1 MAAANS
7 TKTGFGPLQVFLF
20 ALAMILLV
28 AVAYNFYLL
37 NQQNNYQQEYIALST
52 DVRVLSQQ
60 LAKSAGE
67 AAVGNFDA
75 FTSLRAERDQIANNL
90 QILREGNVS
99 TGLPPSPQVVN
110 EQLSSIETL
119 WSTISENATDV
130 SQRET
135 LVQDLGDSAGVF
147 SRSIP
152 VLQVRTDQ
160 ATRVL
165 TEAGAPAGQI
175 YIASRQLV
183 LADRLLRHVG
193 EILQGGQAAITAA
206 DNLNRDSTLFSQV
219 VNGLID
225 GNAQLG
231 ITPVRNEEARV
242 ILTDVQSRFDE
253 ASSEIDNI
261 LASSVQLSD
270 VRLAADDVFVDSGD
284 LSQLTA
290 ELSVQ
295 YRNLNTSQ
303 LWPSL
308 QVGLGLGAL
317 ALLLFFLI
325 GLVALT
331 GARQRSKVAAESNQR
346 NQEAI
351 LRLLDEMSTLAE
363 GDLSFNTT
371 VTEDITGAIAD
382 SVNYAVEQL
391 RNLVVGINH
400 TARQVSAQAQE
411 TRATAT
417 QLAEAS
423 EYQSNQIRTT
433 TDTINSMNNSFTVM
447 AKQSGE
453 SAEVATHAV
462 GTAVEGASRVRETIE
477 GMDAIRSQIQETSKR
492 IKRLG
497 ESSQEIGDI
506 VELINGISEQTNML
520 ALNAA
525 IQAASA
531 GGAGRGFAVVADEV
545 QRLAERATNATRRI
559 ESLVQGIQN
568 DTNEAVN
575 SMEATTSQVVRGAR
589 TAEDAGTALSS
600 IESVSKQLADL
611 ITGISKQSEQHTE
624 TASKVAQT
632 MNTIRDISDQTRSGT
647 GETAESVQQ
656 LAELVR
662 SLSDSVADFKLP
674 SEEVEHQDMNT
685 GVVDTGE
692 SSLLGADDFDEVEAR
707 A

>member
-1 MAAANS
+1 MAAAN
-7 TKTGFGPLQVFLF
+7 TNRTAFGPIQVILF
-20 ALAMILLV
+20 VLAIIMLV
-28 AVAYNFYLL
+28 VVTYNFYLL
-37 NQQNNYQQEYIALST
+37 NQQNSHQQEYIALTT
-52 DVRVLSQQ
+52 DVRVLGQQ

-67 AAVGNFDA
+67 AAVGNFEA
-75 FTSLRAERDQIANNL
+75 FTNLRAERDQIDDNL
-90 QILREGNVS
+90 SLLRNGNAE
-99 TGLPPSPQVVN
+99 TGLPPSPVVVN
-110 EQLSSIETL
+110 EQLTEIENL
-119 WSTISENATDV
+119 WSTISANATDV

-135 LVQDLGDSAGVF
+135 LVQDLADSAGIF
-147 SRSIP
+147 NRSIP
-152 VLQVRTDQ
+152 VLQARTDQ
-160 ATRVL
+160 ATRIL

-183 LADRLLRHVG
+183 LADRMLRHVG

-225 GNAQLG
+225 GNPQLG
-231 ITPVRNEEARV
+231 ITPVRNEAART
-242 ILTDVQSRFDE
+242 ILEDVQSRFND
-253 ASSEIDNI
+253 AAAEIDNI
-261 LASSVQLSD
+261 LSSSVQLSD

-284 LSQLTA
+284 LSGSA
-290 ELSVQ
+290 SNLSES
-295 YRNLNTSQ
+295 YRNLNTSR
-303 LWPSL
+303 LWPSV
-308 QVGLGLGAL
+308 QIGLGLGAL
-317 ALLLFFLI
+317 ALILFFLI

-331 GARQRSKVAAESNQR
+331 SARRRSKVDSENNQR

-351 LRLLDEMSTLAE
+351 LRLLDEMSSLAE
-363 GDLSFNTT
+363 GDLSFNAT

-391 RNLVVGINH
+391 RNLVLGINQ

-411 TRATAT
+411 TRATTT

-423 EYQSNQIRTT
+423 EYQSNQIRGAA
-433 TDTINSMNNSFTVM
+433 DTINAMNNSFADM

-453 SAEVATHAV
+453 SAEVAGRAV
-462 GTAVEGASRVRETIE
+462 NTAGEGASRVRETIE

-575 SMEATTSQVVRGAR
+575 SMETTTSQVVRGAR

-600 IESVSKQLADL
+600 IESVSTQLADL
-611 ITGISKQSEQHTE
+611 ITDISKQSQSHSE
-624 TASKVAQT
+624 TAAKVSRSMT
-632 MNTIRDISDQTRSGT
+632 SIRDISEQNQKGT
-647 GETAESVQQ
+647 SETAGSVQQ

-674 SEEVEHQDMNT
+674 EDNPELQEQHEV
-685 GVVDTGE
+685 
-692 SSLLGADDFDEVEAR
+692 DDNSA